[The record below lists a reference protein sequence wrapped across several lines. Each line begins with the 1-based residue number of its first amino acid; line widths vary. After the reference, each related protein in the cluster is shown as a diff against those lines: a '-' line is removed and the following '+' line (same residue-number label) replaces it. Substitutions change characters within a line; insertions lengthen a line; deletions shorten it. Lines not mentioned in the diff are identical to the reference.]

1 MNSKL
6 NISRWV
12 FLALAAVTVVIAV
25 LYYLVVGTIKPD
37 FQAGNPTP
45 RADLFLNW
53 GYILIILGVVIALI
67 SVVFTA
73 AVKGVKGKT
82 LLIAVIAFAIIAV
95 VAYIMS
101 KGMFDVPYQ
110 AGERLY
116 SGKTHG
122 WVEFGLNFFYITLAV
137 AIISILFSVVYKAVK
152 K

>member
-12 FLALAAVTVVIAV
+12 FLALAAVTVIIAV
-25 LYYLVVGTIKPD
+25 LFYLVVGTIKPN
-37 FQAGNPTP
+37 FVAGEPTP

-53 GYILIILGVVIALI
+53 GYILIILGIVLALI

-73 AVKGVKGKT
+73 IVKGVNVKK
-82 LLIAVIAFAIIAV
+82 LLIAVVAFAVIAV

-101 KGMFDVPYQ
+101 RGAFDIPYQ
-110 AGERLY
+110 AGEHLY

-122 WVEFGLNFFYITLAV
+122 MVEFGLNFFYITFVVSLI
-137 AIISILFSVVYKAVK
+137 AILCSVLYKAVK

>member
-12 FLALAAVTVVIAV
+12 FLALAAVTVIIAV
-25 LYYLVVGTIKPD
+25 LYYLVVGTIEPAFK
-37 FQAGNPTP
+37 AGEPTP

-53 GYILIILGVVIALI
+53 GYILIILGIVLALV

-73 AVKGVKGKT
+73 LIKGVKGKT
-82 LLIAVIAFAIIAV
+82 LLIAVIAFAVIAV
-95 VAYIMS
+95 VAYLMS
-101 KGMFDVPYQ
+101 RGAFSQTYQ
-110 AGERLY
+110 AGEITY

-122 WVEFGLNFFYITLAV
+122 LVTFGLNFFYVTLAV
-137 AIISILFSVVYKAVK
+137 AIISILFSVIYKAVK

>member
-1 MNSKL
+1 MNGKL
-6 NISRWV
+6 NISKWV
-12 FLALAAVTVVIAV
+12 FLALAAITVVIAV

-37 FQAGNPTP
+37 FDHGLPTP

-53 GYILIILGVVIALI
+53 GYILIVLGIVIALI

-73 AVKGVKGKT
+73 AVKGVNGKT

-95 VAYIMS
+95 VAYVLS
-101 KGMFDVPYQ
+101 KGAFDIPYQ
-110 AGERLY
+110 AGEKLY

-122 WVEFGLNFFYITLAV
+122 LVELGLNFFYVTLAV

>member
-12 FLALAAVTVVIAV
+12 FLALAAVTVIIAV
-25 LYYLVVGTIKPD
+25 MYYLVVGTIEPA
-37 FQAGNPTP
+37 FRAGEPTP
-45 RADLFLNW
+45 KADLFLNW
-53 GYILIILGVVIALI
+53 GYILIILGIVLALI

-73 AVKGVKGKT
+73 IVKGVNIKK

-95 VAYIMS
+95 VAYVMS
-101 KGMFDVPYQ
+101 KGAFGLTYQ
-110 AGERLY
+110 AGEKLY

-122 WVEFGLNFFYITLAV
+122 MVEFGLNFFYITLVV
-137 AIISILFSVVYKAVK
+137 AFISILFSVVYKGLK

>member
-12 FLALAAVTVVIAV
+12 FLVLALVTVVITV
-25 LYYLVVGTIKPD
+25 LYYLTVGTIKPAYD
-37 FQAGNPTP
+37 HGEPTP

-53 GYILIILGVVIALI
+53 GYILIILGIVVALI
-67 SVVFTA
+67 SVFFTA
-73 AVKGVKGKT
+73 AVKGVNGKK

-101 KGMFDVPYQ
+101 KGAFNLPYQ
-110 AGERLY
+110 AGEITY

-122 WVEFGLNFFYITLAV
+122 WVEMGLNFFYITLLV
-137 AIISILFSVVYKAVK
+137 AILSIVFSVIYKAIK

>member
-25 LYYLVVGTIKPD
+25 LYYLVVGTIEPAFK
-37 FQAGNPTP
+37 AGEPTP

-53 GYILIILGVVIALI
+53 GYILIILGIVVALI

-73 AVKGVKGKT
+73 AVKGVNAKT

-101 KGMFDVPYQ
+101 KAAFDVPYQ
-110 AGERLY
+110 DGEITF

-122 WVEFGLNFFYITLAV
+122 MVEFGLNFFYITLVV
-137 AIISILFSVVYKAVK
+137 AFVSILFSVVYKAIK

>member
-12 FLALAAVTVVIAV
+12 FLALAAVTVIIAV

-37 FQAGNPTP
+37 YLAGEPTP

-53 GYILIILGVVIALI
+53 GYILIILGIVIALV

-73 AVKGVKGKT
+73 AIKGVNGKT
-82 LLIAVIAFAIIAV
+82 LLIAVIAFAVIAV
-95 VAYIMS
+95 VAYLMS
-101 KGMFDVPYQ
+101 SSAFSQTYQ
-110 AGERLY
+110 AGEITY

-122 WVEFGLNFFYITLAV
+122 LVTFGLNFFYVTLAV
-137 AIISILFSVVYKAVK
+137 AIISILFSVIYKAVK

>member
-12 FLALAAVTVVIAV
+12 FLALAAITVIIAV
-25 LYYLVVGTIKPD
+25 MYYLVVGTIEPAFK
-37 FQAGNPTP
+37 AGEPTP

-53 GYILIILGVVIALI
+53 GYILIILGIVLALV

-73 AVKGVKGKT
+73 LIKGVNGKT
-82 LLIAVIAFAIIAV
+82 LLFAVIAFAVIAV
-95 VAYIMS
+95 VAYVMS
-101 KGMFDVPYQ
+101 KGAFDQTYK
-110 AGERLY
+110 AGEIVY

-122 WVEFGLNFFYITLAV
+122 MVTFGLNFFYVTLVV
-137 AIISILFSVVYKAVK
+137 AIISIVFSVVYKAVK